1 MATSGSGSA
10 DSAAASGTFA
20 VSGYTVAELELL
32 VEQATGLNMDDAE
45 ELKRIDQAITAAGH
59 AAATWNGHGWWWTQA
74 SLATFDTEDG
84 VSAYN
89 LRTVNSNAMQD
100 IHAIQQIIFEDD
112 YKLGKFHDKIEY
124 DNNVTMF
131 TNTGK
136 PTRYAIWGD
145 LSIGLADKIPG
156 DTYTLTVSYLK
167 HHSEITGAGSS
178 DAALIVPSDFQWGVY
193 VAGATWLLRRDTLK
207 PASLK
212 ECPAFVEA
220 MERMAAADPS
230 ADYDQ
235 NAGMGFPAGAH
246 VTVFP
251 TGSDLS
257 DYGF

>member
-10 DSAAASGTFA
+10 ASAAASGTFA
-20 VSGYTVAELELL
+20 VSGYTIAELELL
-32 VEQATGLNMDDAE
+32 VEQATGLDMDVAA

-74 SLATFDTEDG
+74 TLATFDTAANT
-84 VSAYN
+84 SIYN

-100 IHAIQQIIFEDD
+100 IHAIQQIILDD
-112 YKLGKFHDKIEY
+112 DFALGKFHDKIEY
-124 DNNVTMF
+124 DNYVTMF
-131 TNTGK
+131 TSTNK
-136 PTRYAIWGD
+136 PARYAVWGD
-145 LSIGLADKIPG
+145 LSIGLAPIPG
-156 DTYTLTVSYLK
+156 DTYTMTVSYLK

-178 DAALIVPSDFQWGVY
+178 DAALIVPADFQWGVY
-193 VAGATWLLRRDTLK
+193 VAAATWLLRRDTLK

-220 MERMAAADPS
+220 MGRMAAADPS

-235 NAGMGFPAGAH
+235 NMQGVGYPAGDH
-246 VTVFP
+246 VTRFP
-251 TGSDLS
+251 TDSPAA